1 MRSWFTILVF
11 AIVFGILLLIG
22 AAAGYYLAL
31 YQLGKPELLAL
42 GAIGFAFLTWIGSGA
57 DLLGLLREW
66 YKDKQQELKTPVLKY
81 GSIIVVK
88 NTVKELSE
96 EFTRYVY
103 CLRII
108 MSSGDGMAT
117 NCHGFIDVPKAGI
130 RHLPIVWTIEENSIP
145 IGDREDAYL
154 FAIDEHLSMNSVCW
168 YRLEKYDSNEVVTF
182 LENTVGYDNIVD
194 SKLQLKLVSDG
205 KVPHKPF
212 IKTIREI
219 RENAQEE

>member
-1 MRSWFTILVF
+1 MRSWLTVIVF
-11 AIVFGILLLIG
+11 AVVFGISLLIG

-42 GAIGFAFLTWIGSGA
+42 GAFGFAFLTWIGSGA

-66 YKDKQQELKTPVLKY
+66 YKDKQQERRTPVLKY
-81 GSIIVVK
+81 GDIIMTK
-88 NTVKELSE
+88 NILKEHSE

-103 CLRII
+103 YLRII
-108 MSSGDGMAT
+108 MSSGEGMAT

-130 RHLPIVWTIEENSIP
+130 RHLPIVWTIEKNNIP
-145 IGDREDAYL
+145 IGDLEDAYL
-154 FAIDEHLSMNSVCW
+154 FAIDEHLSMNGVYW
-168 YRLEKYDSNEVVTF
+168 YRLDSNEILTF
-182 LENTVGYDNIVD
+182 MENTVGYGNIVD

-205 KVPHKPF
+205 KVPDKPF